1 MKKNLT
7 AVFAA
12 ILACLTLYA
21 QAAPAEIETEYAGEA
36 QIDALYTEES
46 ADAVLAGEYPNLFDS
61 SKIADS
67 WNASATLDDEGVIT
81 VSPTIASTYTTF
93 KYPLTFKAGA
103 KYELSYEVALVDC
116 NDDGVHVEPVFN
128 YVKPD
133 TGVRADNALCWKNT
147 SNSYPD
153 KNGDWLKVTVTGDVP
168 ADYKADADGKVD
180 ALTFIAYEDKSYT
193 FKLRNLTL
201 RIADTDSNL
210 NDWFSYDNEAAV
222 TDDSLN
228 PGNKCIE
235 LVGKNGVTREYP
247 ILRYKT
253 DFVPGAVYRYSFK
266 FAFTTLGKA
275 GETDTVVP
283 DGSNFTLY
291 KYYTYYDSAESKN
304 KSFSDVIKGS
314 GALTQGENG
323 WEWTEISGTFIFDPK
338 PGYDYNH
345 VDYMPWGVQIATRGY
360 WNFKVDDFVFEQ
372 VSAPETL
379 TETTGT
385 YAPIS
390 YRDTTDDAGVRFLA
404 AADNN
409 KHRAADV
416 EEYGW
421 IVARK
426 THLDALGISAYGLTL
441 TIDSSKYATGV
452 SYNKKYGLDKH
463 LAVNFDDDTTL
474 FTGVVTG
481 IPSTYN
487 DDVVVARTYIK
498 YSDGTT
504 AYGTPVAASVAS
516 AKAGNFAEI

>member
-21 QAAPAEIETEYAGEA
+21 QAAPAEIETENAGET
-36 QIDALYTEES
+36 QIDALYTEQS

-61 SKIADS
+61 SKIAATS
-67 WNASATLDDEGVIT
+67 WNANITLDSEGVIT
-81 VSPTIASTYTTF
+81 VTPTITNSSPTTF

-103 KYELSYEVALVDC
+103 RYELSYEVALVDC
-116 NDDGVHVEPVFN
+116 SDDGVRVEPHFTYIDPSTN
-128 YVKPD
+128 LTKNN
-133 TGVRADNALCWKNT
+133 GVCWKT
-147 SNSYPD
+147 TNSYPD
-153 KNGDWLKVTVTGDVP
+153 KNGDWLTVNVTGDVP
-168 ADYKADADGKVD
+168 ADYTAADVD
-180 ALTFIAYEDKSYT
+180 ALTFIAYPEKENAEYNSYT
-193 FKLRNLTL
+193 YKLRNLTL
-201 RIADTDSNL
+201 RIADTDSNV
-210 NDWFSYDNEAAV
+210 NDWYSYYKFAV

-228 PGNKCIE
+228 PGNKCVE
-235 LVGKNGVTREYP
+235 LIGETAEYP

-266 FAFTTLGKA
+266 FAFTTLGKD

-291 KYYTYYDSAESKN
+291 KYYTYKDSEGNN
-304 KSFSDVIKGS
+304 KSFSDKIDGS
-314 GALTQGENG
+314 GPIYMVDNVWQWKEF
-323 WEWTEISGTFIFDPK
+323 SGTFIFDPK
-338 PGYDYNH
+338 SGYDYNH
-345 VDYMPWGVQIATRGY
+345 VDYMPWGVQIATNGY
-360 WNFKVDDFVFEQ
+360 KNFKVDDFVLEQ

-390 YRDTTDDAGVRFLA
+390 YRYTTDDAGVRFLA
-404 AADNN
+404 AADNS

-426 THLDALGISAYGLTL
+426 KHLTALGISAYGLTL
-441 TIDSSKYATGV
+441 EIDSSKYATGV
-452 SYNKKYGLDKH
+452 SYNKKSGLDKH

-487 DDVVVARTYIK
+487 DDIVVARTYIR

-504 AYGTPVAASVAS
+504 AYGTPVAASVSS